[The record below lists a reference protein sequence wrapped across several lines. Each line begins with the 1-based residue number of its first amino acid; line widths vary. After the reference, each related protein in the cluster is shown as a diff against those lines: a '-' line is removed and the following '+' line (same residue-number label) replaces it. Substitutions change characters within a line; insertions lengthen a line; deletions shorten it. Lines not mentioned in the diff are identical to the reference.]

1 LDVGNRVME
10 DSKRKIII
18 EAATRVFAEK
28 GYQYATMSEIAKESG
43 IATGLTYS
51 YFKNKLD
58 ILFSIILEFWKEM
71 NQLSKER
78 LPPIRDPF
86 DKLVVVLHNFEDLLV
101 KDEHALCRAKVLH
114 EALPHIVMIKEKD
127 LQEKRQEILA
137 ANKNLLVLIDDIIA
151 DGQGRGVFD
160 DSMTPGVLRQIF
172 FGSIE
177 KVIDGLFFNKLNGQ
191 EIGYDRDQAHQAIL
205 CLLEKFVKK

>member
-1 LDVGNRVME
+1 ME
-10 DSKRKIII
+10 DAKRTVII

-51 YFKNKLD
+51 YFRNKLD
-58 ILFSIILEFWKEM
+58 ILFSIILAFWKEM
-71 NQLSKER
+71 NHLSNER

-86 DKLVVVLHNFEDLLV
+86 DKLYNFEDLLV
-101 KDEHALCRAKVLH
+101 KDEHTLCRAKVLH

-137 ANKNLLVLIDDIIA
+137 ANKQFLVLIDEIIA
-151 DGQGRGVFD
+151 DGQKQGVFD
-160 DSMTPGVLRQIF
+160 ASMSPGVLRQIF

-177 KVIDGLFFNKLNGQ
+177 KVIDGLFYNSLNGQ
-191 EIGYDRDQAHQAIL
+191 DIGYDRDEAHKAIV

>member
-1 LDVGNRVME
+1 ME
-10 DSKRKIII
+10 DSKRTIII

-58 ILFSIILEFWKEM
+58 ILFSIILAFWKEM

-86 DKLVVVLHNFEDLLV
+86 DKLFVVLHNFEDLLV
-101 KDEHALCRAKVLH
+101 KDEHTLCRAQVLH
-114 EALPHIVMIKEKD
+114 EALPHFVMIKEKD
-127 LQEKRQEILA
+127 LQEKRQQILA
-137 ANKNLLVLIDDIIA
+137 SNREFLILVDSIIA
-151 DGQGRGVFD
+151 DGQEQGVFD
-160 DSMTPGVLRQIF
+160 NTMSPGVLRQIF

-177 KVIDGLFFNKLNGQ
+177 KVIDGLFFKTHSGQ
-191 EIGYDRDQAHQAIL
+191 DIGYDRDEAHRAIV

>member
-1 LDVGNRVME
+1 ME
-10 DSKRKIII
+10 DAKRTVII

-51 YFKNKLD
+51 YFRNKLD
-58 ILFSIILEFWKEM
+58 ILFSIILAFWKEM
-71 NQLSKER
+71 NHLSNER

-86 DKLVVVLHNFEDLLV
+86 DKLFVVLHNFEDLLV
-101 KDEHALCRAKVLH
+101 KDEHTLCRAKVLH

-137 ANKNLLVLIDDIIA
+137 ANKQFLVLIDEIIS
-151 DGQGRGVFD
+151 DGQKQGVFD
-160 DSMTPGVLRQIF
+160 DSMSPGVLRQIF

-177 KVIDGLFFNKLNGQ
+177 KVIDGLFYNSLNGQ
-191 EIGYDRDQAHQAIL
+191 DIGYDRDEAHKAIV